1 MQRPA
6 RVGCGLCIQRARLG
20 QHLLAVDADPGPHI
34 SVALLHACQASAGE
48 RFSRKRAV
56 LQVRHGLGG

>member
-1 MQRPA
+1 MQWPA
-6 RVGCGLCIQRARLG
+6 RLGCGLCIQGTRLLK
-20 QHLLAVDADPGPHI
+20 HLLVVDADPGPHI